1 VRAPKDWPIARPGD
15 LVEFDLVEFDTLDV
29 RQLSTLVL
37 KQFTAWDRAS
47 RWDVVEPGRRATV
60 TAAAEV
66 LDALAARM
74 PFKVRAISVD
84 NGAEFMAEF
93 EQACATRGI
102 RLFVLPPRSPKL
114 HGTVERANRT
124 HTAEFYELTDA
135 ETGLA
140 SLQAA
145 SATGRPSTT
154 PSVPTNPSAT
164 SPPPSTWHP
173 WGSMCN
179 GGCRTSTC
187 ACQGV

>member
-1 VRAPKDWPIARPGD
+1 MLAYPPIG
-15 LVEFDLVEFDTLDV
+15 VVT
-29 RQLSTLVL
+29 
-37 KQFTAWDRAS
+37 TA
-47 RWDVVEPGRRATV
+47 

-124 HTAEFYELTDA
+124 HTEEFYELTDA

-145 SATGRPSTT
+145 LRDWETVYNTVRPQQALGYPT
-154 PSVPTNPSAT
+154 PAEYLASV
-164 SPPPSTWHP
+164 
-173 WGSMCN
+173 
-179 GGCRTSTC
+179 
-187 ACQGV
+187 GVEV

>member
-1 VRAPKDWPIARPGD
+1 M
-15 LVEFDLVEFDTLDV
+15 
-29 RQLSTLVL
+29 
-37 KQFTAWDRAS
+37 
-47 RWDVVEPGRRATV
+47 EPGRRATA

-145 SATGRPSTT
+145 LRDWETVYNTVRPQQALGYPT
-154 PSVPTNPSAT
+154 PAEYLASV
-164 SPPPSTWHP
+164 
-173 WGSMCN
+173 
-179 GGCRTSTC
+179 
-187 ACQGV
+187 GVEV

>member
-1 VRAPKDWPIARPGD
+1 
-15 LVEFDLVEFDTLDV
+15 
-29 RQLSTLVL
+29 
-37 KQFTAWDRAS
+37 
-47 RWDVVEPGRRATV
+47 VEPGRRATA

-124 HTAEFYELTDA
+124 HTEEFYELTDA

-145 SATGRPSTT
+145 LRDWETVYNTVRPQQALGYPT
-154 PSVPTNPSAT
+154 PAEYLAPV
-164 SPPPSTWHP
+164 
-173 WGSMCN
+173 
-179 GGCRTSTC
+179 
-187 ACQGV
+187 GVEV